1 VSELKR
7 SLPQYSITKGKVD
20 LGSLNPDDVLKRLQD
35 KYSSKGN
42 VNTSDGVKLDF
53 PDSWIH
59 LRKSNTE
66 PIIRIIAEAPE
77 KKKADELVLAFI
89 KEIQNG

>member
-1 VSELKR
+1 MKQ

-20 LGSLNPDDVLKRLQD
+20 LGSLNPDSVLKRLQD
-35 KYSSKGN
+35 KYSARGKA
-42 VNTSDGVKLDF
+42 TTTDGLKLDF
-53 PDSWIH
+53 PDSWVH

-77 KKKADELVLAFI
+77 KKKADELVSAFI
-89 KEIQNG
+89 GEIQNG